1 MIGAGALGCEYLKQF
16 ALMGVASSAN
26 GKLTVTDDDSIEI
39 SNLNRQFLFRK
50 KHVGSSKA
58 ATACSVAKTIN
69 PSLNVEA
76 KIMRADPKSENVFT
90 DQFWDDL
97 DCVFGAVDNIHARQY
112 VDSKCVLHKKYL
124 FESGTL
130 GTKCNSQMV
139 VPYKTQSYND
149 SQD

>member
-130 GTKCNSQMV
+130 GTKGNSQMV